1 MWASPGSPHDHD
13 VTTRMFI
20 VSGAVAFMASFTST
34 PATPPLAVQA
44 TAVQATA
51 IDAVVQEYRHATGLP
66 GAALVLTHDDEV
78 VHAAGYGHAPT
89 GERITEHTPMAVAS
103 VSKSFTALA
112 VMQLVDA
119 GRVNLDQPVHLYLP
133 EFAIADPRATEIT
146 VRQLLDQ
153 TSGMSD
159 TTFPAFSRPQ
169 PESLAD
175 AVAGMRG
182 AHLAAAP
189 GTRWEYH
196 NPNFQVA
203 ARMVEV
209 VSGQPFDRY
218 LQEHV
223 FGPLGMI
230 DSRTVDTERDLP
242 PSGHGYLRILGM
254 PVAVP
259 EPHAFGNGS
268 GGVLSSAHDMGAW
281 LIAQNNQGR
290 GPDGTPIASA
300 ASIAAMHTPSAVSD
314 SYALGWE
321 IGTTASGA
329 PLIAHSGDLFTSTAY
344 QALLPASGYGI
355 AVLANTGLA
364 YGDAA
369 AIAERIIALLEN
381 TPSPPAGAPLVM
393 VDAVLL
399 MLSLVALLLGGVG
412 VVRSR
417 RWAALRTGWLRT
429 VARLLPLVAP
439 LVLMATIHRVVGL
452 LYRGRDVAW
461 IQVYYVYPTFMLLLA
476 TTALA
481 CTAVLAARLIALGH
495 ATASKS
501 RPDETLVRR

>member
-1 MWASPGSPHDHD
+1 
-13 VTTRMFI
+13 MFI
-20 VSGAVAFMASFTST
+20 VSGAVAVMASFTAT
-34 PATPPLAVQA
+34 PATPPPAVPA
-44 TAVQATA
+44 AA
-51 IDAVVQEYRHATGLP
+51 IDAVVQEYLHATGLP
-66 GAALVLTHDDEV
+66 GAALVVTHDDEV
-78 VHAAGYGHAPT
+78 VRAAGYGHTPT

-112 VMQLVDA
+112 VMQLVEA
-119 GRVNLDQPVHLYLP
+119 GRVNLDQQVHQYLP
-133 EFAIADPRATEIT
+133 EFEMADPRANAIT

-169 PESLAD
+169 PDSLAD
-175 AVAGMRG
+175 AVAGMRD
-182 AHLAAAP
+182 AHLAATP

-209 VSGQPFDRY
+209 VSGQPFDGY

-223 FGPLGMI
+223 FGPLGMN
-230 DSRTVDTERDLP
+230 DSRTVDTARELP
-242 PSGHGYLRILGM
+242 PSGQGYLRILGM

-259 EPHAFGNGS
+259 EPPAFGNGS
-268 GGVLSSAHDMGAW
+268 GGVLSSAHDMGRW
-281 LIAQNNQGR
+281 LIAQNNQGQ

-314 SYALGWE
+314 SYALGWS
-321 IGTTASGA
+321 IDTTASGA

-344 QALLPASGYGI
+344 QALLPASGYGL
-355 AVLANTGLA
+355 AVMANTGLA
-364 YGDAA
+364 YGDAT
-369 AIAERIIALLEN
+369 AITERVIALLEN
-381 TPSPPAGAPLVM
+381 TPPPPAGAPLVM

-417 RWAALRTGWLRT
+417 RWAAVRTGWPRT
-429 VARLLPLVAP
+429 VVRLLPLAVP
-439 LVLMATIHRVVGL
+439 LVLFATIHRVVGL

-461 IQVYYVYPTFMLLLA
+461 IQVYYLYPTFMLLLA
-476 TTALA
+476 TTASA
-481 CTAVLAARLIALGH
+481 CTAVLTARLIALAH
-495 ATASKS
+495 ATPSKKC
-501 RPDETLVRR
+501 PDESLVRR